1 MSEESNTLLMSS
13 TITPHKI
20 ESRHRVHETL
30 QRHFA

>member
-13 TITPHKI
+13 TIHPHKI
-20 ESRHRVHETL
+20 AGRHRVHETL